1 MAKKT
6 KEKNTPANRSKMP
19 ASRVVDLA
27 ELVTY
32 GDGAIVSRVLLEGE
46 AGTVTLFA
54 FDDGQ
59 SLSEHTVPFDALVHV
74 LDGEGEFIVGGKAHC
89 AGAGQALLM
98 PAHVPHAV
106 KAARRFKMLLTML
119 KAKGKFLTVGAD
131 GEESR
136 RFALRQ
142 AQDFAP
148 QGTGAGR

>member
-6 KEKNTPANRSKMP
+6 KEKPANRSKMP

-54 FDDGQ
+54 FDGGQ
-59 SLSEHTVPFDALVHV
+59 SLSEHTAPFDALVHV

-119 KAKGKFLTVGAD
+119 KAKG
-131 GEESR
+131 E
-136 RFALRQ
+136 
-142 AQDFAP
+142 
-148 QGTGAGR
+148 